1 MVGSTKIVLENSH
14 FIATETALLV
24 NIPST
29 VNIENCEFSGNH
41 QAAFCVEELIR
52 LRILHLR

>member
-1 MVGSTKIVLENSH
+1 MLKDSK
-14 FIATETALLV
+14 FIAGETGFMTNVSPA
-24 NIPST
+24 T